1 MPNSAKLTHLTTPKI
16 GALWPQILM
25 DLNAGLAQEMASAKK
40 GKLRD
45 VPMTT
50 HLLEVL
56 ACQAHLRVSKS
67 SLSSSSHSTLA
78 SNTGIHSNSSELK
91 KTST

>member
-1 MPNSAKLTHLTTPKI
+1 MPNSAKLTHPTTPKI
-16 GALWPQILM
+16 GALWLQILT
-25 DLNAGLAQEMASAKK
+25 DLNAGLAREMASAKK

-50 HLLEVL
+50 HLSKVL
-56 ACQAHLRVSKS
+56 AFQAHLRASKN

-78 SNTGIHSNSSELK
+78 SSTGIHSNSSELK
-91 KTST
+91 KTTT